1 MAKRK
6 LTLSVDGDVLREVKS
21 VLAGQGSSISGV
33 VEEFLESLL
42 ASRWLEDLA
51 DDLGYESLLPLDPSK
66 ISEDRPRG
74 MDASKVVRELRDGRI
89 RL

>member
-6 LTLSVDGDVLREVKS
+6 LTLTVDGSVLKEVKS
-21 VLAGQGSSISGV
+21 VLAGQGFSISRV

-42 ASRWLEDLA
+42 ASRWLEELA

-66 ISEDRPRG
+66 IPVDRPRG
-74 MDASKVVRELRDGRI
+74 MDAAKVVRELRDGRI
-89 RL
+89 